1 MNSKTTLV
9 FLLFLSFSSVSFAQ
23 SVNWLTWDQAIEQ
36 SEIEKK
42 KFFVDIYT
50 SWCNWC
56 KKMDE
61 STFQSEDV
69 VNYLNENYYAIKFDA
84 EQREDI
90 TIGNTTY
97 KFVRSG
103 KRGYH
108 ELAFEIAN
116 GRLSYPTVVFLDENM
131 KVIQSLGGYWGAD
144 RFMTMLSFF
153 AEDHY
158 RTTPWHI
165 YQRQA
170 RDSERTLIPVNH
182 RGGQ

>member
-1 MNSKTTLV
+1 MKLKTSI
-9 FLLFLSFSSVSFAQ
+9 LLILLSATVAVGHAQ
-23 SVNWLTWDQAIEQ
+23 SVNWLTWEEAIEKSQ
-36 SEIEKK
+36 TDKK
-42 KFFVDIYT
+42 KFFVDVYT

-61 STFQSEDV
+61 TTFQSEEV
-69 VNYLNENYYAIKFDA
+69 VDYLNQNYHAIKFDA
-84 EQREDI
+84 EQRQDI
-90 TIGNTTY
+90 TIGNQTY

-131 KVIQSLGGYWGAD
+131 KVIQSLGGYWGED

-153 AEDHY
+153 AENHY

-165 YQRQA
+165 YQRQMRESDA
-170 RDSERTLIPVNH
+170 QLIPVSN
-182 RGGQ
+182 GGEK